1 MAERKKGNWEE
12 VRIVGA
18 QLVDTIK
25 DLVHQGNIRRIIV
38 KDEDGKTFLELPL
51 TVGVVG
57 TLVAPLAAALGA
69 LAALVKGLRLEIEKV
84 EEEDKGKKSR

>member
-12 VRIVGA
+12 VRIVGG
-18 QLVDTIK
+18 QLVDTVK